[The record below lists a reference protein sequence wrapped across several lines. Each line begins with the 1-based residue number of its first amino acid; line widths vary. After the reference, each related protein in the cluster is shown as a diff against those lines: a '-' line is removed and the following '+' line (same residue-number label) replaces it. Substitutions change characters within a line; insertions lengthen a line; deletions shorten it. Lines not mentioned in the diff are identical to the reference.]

1 MSTVRLLCS
10 LAIRHSR
17 YLTFSCLKCYRFIKG
32 PVNPTDGIRFRNS
45 PVFVFGDSGKERQ
58 AQDLEV
64 GFGFIVKNMK
74 GESKNGEFELD
85 HGKFRFL
92 SPHGELSLGRFDY
105 TP

>member
-1 MSTVRLLCS
+1 MLLGNQ
-10 LAIRHSR
+10 I
-17 YLTFSCLKCYRFIKG
+17 YLILDVFLFKHYHFLKG
-32 PVNPTDGIRFRNS
+32 PVNPTDAIRFCNS

-58 AQDLEV
+58 AHDLEV

-85 HGKFRFL
+85 RGKFRSL
-92 SPHGELSLGRFDY
+92 SLHGELFLGRFGY